1 MTIQPPDGGGAPR
14 AADGER
20 RFLRFPPEAAP
31 RGIYQF
37 LISVVVPRPV
47 AWVSSRSPDGV
58 LNLAPHSYFTVVSH
72 KPPMLGFTSVG
83 EKDTLRNVRA
93 TGEYVIN
100 VASDDLV
107 ERMNLTS
114 ADFPPPED
122 EFAWAGLTPE
132 PSSVVAV
139 PAVGEAPVSLE
150 MRLREIKPFG
160 DCFLI
165 AGEVVHVRLAADV
178 VRDDRVAPDLLR
190 PLARGTG
197 ATFFR
202 NLEAFDL
209 PRPKYAQLLAD
220 GVRPVREG
228 ETGLADVA
236 FPDPNTQRAPRAE

>member
-1 MTIQPPDGGGAPR
+1 MTTPPSDGRGAAQPTS
-14 AADGER
+14 GER
-20 RFLRFPPEAAP
+20 RFLRFPPEEAP

-37 LISVVVPRPV
+37 LISVVVPRPI
-47 AWVSSRSPDGV
+47 AWVSSQSPDGV

-83 EKDTLRNVRA
+83 EKDTLRNVLA

-114 ADFPPPED
+114 ADFPPEQD

-132 PSSVVAV
+132 PSTVVAV
-139 PAVGEAPVSLE
+139 PAVVEAPVSLE
-150 MRLREIKPFG
+150 MRLREVKPFG

-209 PRPKYAQLLAD
+209 PRPKYAQLVAEGAKPARES
-220 GVRPVREG
+220 GVVQGNVAAG
-228 ETGLADVA
+228 ELKS
-236 FPDPNTQRAPRAE
+236 RAK

>member
-1 MTIQPPDGGGAPR
+1 MTTHPPDGRGAPQSV
-14 AADGER
+14 AGDR
-20 RFLRFPPEAAP
+20 RFLRFPPEEAP

-37 LISVVVPRPV
+37 LISVVVPRPI
-47 AWVSSRSPDGV
+47 AWVSSLSAGGV
-58 LNLAPHSYFTVVSH
+58 HNLAPHSYFTVVSH
-72 KPPMLGFTSVG
+72 TPPMLGFTSVG
-83 EKDTLRNVRA
+83 EKDTLRNVLA

-114 ADFPPPED
+114 ADFPPEQD

-132 PSSVVAV
+132 PSVVVAV

-150 MRLREIKPFG
+150 MRLREVKPFG

-202 NLEAFDL
+202 NFEAFDIT
-209 PRPKYAQLLAD
+209 RPKYAQLLAE
-220 GVRPVREG
+220 GVGPAREINS
-228 ETGLADVA
+228 GLADVA
-236 FPDPNTQRAPRAE
+236 ARSSNT